1 MFSLFSFDRWFA
13 RNKQAPASAQIHI
26 AVEEPIQIKEEE
38 LNKAVNSFLNDVKE
52 NTVTVNEELTNAE
65 IDKLVQDVINEQQAT
80 TNALEVEVEEQIAT
94 TNAVEVE
101 VEEQIA
107 TTNAV
112 EVEVEEQI
120 ATTNAVEVEVEE
132 QIATTNALEVEEQ
145 VTNKVEEVAEEVKL
159 TIDIPKEEEVIN
171 VPKGKKG
178 KKKNKNT

>member
-13 RNKQAPASAQIHI
+13 RNKQSQAPAQIHI

-65 IDKLVQDVINEQQAT
+65 IDKLVQDVIDEQQS
-80 TNALEVEVEEQIAT
+80 T

-101 VEEQIA
+101 VEEKVA
-107 TTNAV
+107 TTNVVEKQVSSNKVEVEEQVSTNAVEVEKQVSSNKV

-120 ATTNAVEVEVEE
+120 S
-132 QIATTNALEVEEQ
+132 
-145 VTNKVEEVAEEVKL
+145 TNKVEVEEVKL
-159 TIDIPKEEEVIN
+159 TIDIPKEEEVVASEAVN
-171 VPKGKKG
+171 VTKGKKG
-178 KKKNKNT
+178 RKKNKNT

>member
-13 RNKQAPASAQIHI
+13 RNKQAQSPAQIHI

-52 NTVTVNEELTNAE
+52 NTVTVNEKLTNAE
-65 IDKLVQDVINEQQAT
+65 IDKLVQDVIDEQQAT
-80 TNALEVEVEEQIAT
+80 TNTVEVEVEKQIAT

-101 VEEQIA
+101 VKEQITTTNAVEVKVEEKVA

-112 EVEVEEQI
+112 EV
-120 ATTNAVEVEVEE
+120 
-132 QIATTNALEVEEQ
+132 
-145 VTNKVEEVAEEVKL
+145 EEVKL
-159 TIDIPKEEEVIN
+159 TIDIPKEEEVVASEVVN
-171 VPKGKKG
+171 VTKGKKG